1 MDTAK
6 IPLIEKEVS
15 IMKESLNTLAQDFKE
30 HRIEWRQS
38 MERMEEKYAGKWT
51 EKLLIFIWSV
61 IWTAIV
67 GTLMAMILK

>member
-6 IPLIEKEVS
+6 IPLIEKDVS

-51 EKLLIFIWSV
+51 EKLLIFI
-61 IWTAIV
+61 
-67 GTLMAMILK
+67 